1 MKAEVLRPACDV
13 FVPGLKVTKPVN
25 FVAEKK
31 LFGSVAT
38 PILEAL
44 TTSRTK
50 LLCECRDFNKAS
62 QINQWTTAKVSF
74 QMDTYLQSVS
84 DYLSLLKGFTEQPTT
99 VSTKEDKNDEEDK
112 KDNED
117 DDKKEEGKPLL
128 AEKPS
133 SSSQDLIPFTCCEW
147 LELMSST
154 SVFSIN
160 VHHEYAHA
168 LLASGCICL
177 QRTSD
182 LVLVS
187 IIQASRDFEY
197 DEPKLKEAYNLLLR
211 LAGLFDALLSYLGL
225 SSSSSGAE
233 LSEESLQQW
242 RAQQTNAANANVQS
256 LNRIKE
262 FEQGNVVQA
271 LQKMALAQAQ
281 ELVVLRG
288 VTKESVDWVLMGKLS
303 RNISQRYSE
312 LKSSRHPFQAW
323 CSWKAEYY
331 GGLSFYYQGVAE
343 WVKNNGASCAQA
355 IAQYQ
360 AAKDVLD
367 KLSNKEVQRS
377 KEIVQRDLDIA
388 TARNNTIYHEKI
400 PVPFAPLDPV
410 SLVNA
415 QAFQTVECHTLWKE
429 TPNALNTRKAPPVP
443 QADESTGC
451 SCTIS

>member
-154 SVFSIN
+154 S
-160 VHHEYAHA
+160 
-168 LLASGCICL
+168 
-177 QRTSD
+177 
-182 LVLVS
+182 VS

>member
-62 QINQWTTAKVSF
+62 QINQWTTDKVSF

-154 SVFSIN
+154 S
-160 VHHEYAHA
+160 
-168 LLASGCICL
+168 
-177 QRTSD
+177 
-182 LVLVS
+182 VS

-343 WVKNNGASCAQA
+343 WVKDNGASCAQA

-400 PVPFAPLDPV
+400 PVPFTPLDPV

-415 QAFQTVECHTLWKE
+415 QAFPTVECHTLWKE